1 MRILITIKASENGWN
16 VFRIPSQEEYA
27 RWRVVRTCIRLIFVT
42 RLAEAQ
48 ARSKY
53 SVIVSCQPVLR
64 QNYRCFCLLFSWN
77 LLLRSSLIKIQIYDI
92 NFAVYHNRKRYIDVV
107 CYFFVIFFF
116 FFQLILIKNLSFNF
130 TYLIFPR
137 NKISWIFISFLI
149 FLSCN
154 LFIISEKR
162 DI

>member
-77 LLLRSSLIKIQIYDI
+77 DTRPTIAGISIGGASVPSYVLGWALINLQNLHNIVVASYFRKIELSWNNVNVI
-92 NFAVYHNRKRYIDVV
+92 NIFVKYIE
-107 CYFFVIFFF
+107 
-116 FFQLILIKNLSFNF
+116 S
-130 TYLIFPR
+130 
-137 NKISWIFISFLI
+137 IS
-149 FLSCN
+149 
-154 LFIISEKR
+154 
-162 DI
+162 